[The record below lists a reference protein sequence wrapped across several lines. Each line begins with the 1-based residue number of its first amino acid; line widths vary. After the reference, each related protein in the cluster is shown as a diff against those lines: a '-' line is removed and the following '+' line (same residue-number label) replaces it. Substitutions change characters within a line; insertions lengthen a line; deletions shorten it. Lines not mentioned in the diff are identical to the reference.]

1 MRFILAT
8 RNYTCTTEWADVH
21 VYVRVCFM
29 CITNNRRT
37 YASAHALYRTVQ
49 VRNTHS
55 IGEVEEVVVCL
66 LLCHGAVL
74 EAGVRHV
81 TLLATAAVIAT
92 VCTE

>member
-1 MRFILAT
+1 MYIVFVWLMRFT
-8 RNYTCTTEWADVH
+8 S
-21 VYVRVCFM
+21 
-29 CITNNRRT
+29 NRRT

-55 IGEVEEVVVCL
+55 IGEVEEIVVCL